1 MNHQLTS
8 PTMSPKSFVKDVVKR
23 LELVTPKSDRADAT
37 GPSCLEAAKEL
48 QFMSI
53 VEVNR
58 REACCLREHIN
69 YSQIIEIP
77 LN

>member
-1 MNHQLTS
+1 
-8 PTMSPKSFVKDVVKR
+8 MSPQVFVKDVVKH
-23 LELVTPKSDRADAT
+23 LELVTPKLDRADAA

-53 VEVNR
+53 VEVKR
-58 REACCLREHIN
+58 REACCSREHIN

-77 LN
+77 LD